1 MRNRTLVAVAGA
13 ALTMAALT
21 GCSLARSLTTEHK
34 TFTYSIAMPPVPANV
49 TEQGQLTLDEQ
60 VENTYSKYHGG
71 VDWSC
76 LGYQASN
83 SSAIQPATVKLYA
96 SLSGSVASN
105 QLDQQATLIQTITV
119 NPSASQTV
127 SIDQAPKDDALSS
140 FLSQALSQHQ
150 VTTIYFYAA
159 GSSAD
164 PSAVVNIQNFTARV
178 QVHGSYF

>member
-1 MRNRTLVAVAGA
+1 MRYRPSLAVAGA
-13 ALTMAALT
+13 ALMITALA

-34 TFTYSIAMPPVPANV
+34 TFTYSVPLPPVPANV
-49 TEQGQLTLDEQ
+49 TEQGQFTLDEQ

-76 LGYQASN
+76 LAYQASN

-96 SLSGSVASN
+96 SLSGSVPSN

-119 NPSASQTV
+119 NPSATQTV
-127 SIDQAPKDDALSS
+127 TLDQAPKNDALRS
-140 FLSQALSQHQ
+140 FLAQALSEHQ

-164 PSAVVNIQNFTARV
+164 PSAVVNVQSFTAQV
-178 QVHGSYF
+178 EVHGSYF